1 MTDVFSLPPDA
12 AEPRLTVAAATLE
25 RLRTVPELAPR
36 YADRPAAVRTLDEL
50 AALPPLLKDDLNTA
64 LAHLEPRSGTA
75 ATWLFQSGGS
85 TGAPKVGY
93 APTGF
98 YMAKVHEHWSVLDR
112 EDVFANAWGAGR
124 MWGAHFLAAALAD
137 RAGCR
142 VIALGSIT
150 REEYPDW
157 LGFLADRGVTAIGGT
172 PSVLRLWFA
181 HARAAGLKLPSLRK
195 VLWLGEAWQPQLEE
209 DLAVVAPGARRW
221 GMFGSTETWVVGT
234 NTPDCPADTFHP
246 LPTQLVHAGADG
258 LLDFTT
264 LDPEMLNPVL
274 RYRTGDAGELTTCP
288 CGRPGAA
295 MRVLGRRDNVVQVRG
310 LGLHVDELV
319 ARAEREPGVSRAQVV
334 VTEDGGRATGV
345 EVLLLAD
352 PAAGVDPAALR
363 AELLAGTFT
372 LSTAFQHDPEHVTVR
387 VVDALVSNDRTGK
400 TASLVVRAAENAESA
415 DAAGTTGAPEAAPAT
430 ATATGEAS

>member
-1 MTDVFSLPPDA
+1 MTDAFSLPPEA
-12 AEPRLTVAAATLE
+12 AGPRLAVAAATLE

-36 YADRPAAVRTLDEL
+36 YAGLPDGVRTLDEL

-64 LAHLEPRSGTA
+64 LAHLEPRSDTA

-98 YMAKVHEHWSVLDR
+98 YMAGVHAHWPVLER
-112 EDVFANAWGAGR
+112 SDVFANAWGAGR

-157 LGFLADRGVTAIGGT
+157 LAFLADRGVTAIGGT

-181 HARAAGLKLPSLRK
+181 HARAAGLELPALRK

-209 DLAVVAPGARRW
+209 DLAAVAPGARRW

-246 LPTQLVHAGADG
+246 LPEQLVHAGPDG

-264 LDPEMLNPVL
+264 LNPEMLNPVL
-274 RYRTGDAGELTTCP
+274 RYRTGDAGELTACP
-288 CGRPGAA
+288 CGRPGRA

-310 LGLHVDELV
+310 LGLHVDELI

-334 VTEDGGRATGV
+334 ITEDGGRATGV
-345 EVLLLAD
+345 QVLLLTD
-352 PAAGVDPAALR
+352 PGAAVDPDALR

-372 LSTAFQHDPEHVTVR
+372 LSTAFQHDPEHVTVH
-387 VVDALVSNDRTGK
+387 ATGELLGNERTGK
-400 TASLVVRAAENAESA
+400 TAPFVVR
-415 DAAGTTGAPEAAPAT
+415 GAPREPAATPAAAT
-430 ATATGEAS
+430 AAGEAS

>member
-1 MTDVFSLPPDA
+1 MTDAFSLPA
-12 AEPRLTVAAATLE
+12 EEAEPQLAVADATLA
-25 RLRTVPELAPR
+25 RLRTVPGLAARYTGHPR
-36 YADRPAAVRTLDEL
+36 AVHTLDEL

-64 LAHLEPRSGTA
+64 LAHLEPRSATA

-85 TGAPKVGY
+85 TGAPKIGY

-98 YMAKVHEHWSVLDR
+98 YMAGVHAHWQVLDR
-112 EDVFANAWGAGR
+112 DDVFANAWGAGR
-124 MWGAHFLAAALAD
+124 MWGAHFLAAGLAD
-137 RAGCR
+137 LAGCR

-157 LGFLADRGVTAIGGT
+157 LAFLADRGVTAIGGT

-181 HARAAGLKLPSLRK
+181 HARAAGLKLPTLRK

-209 DLAVVAPGARRW
+209 DLAAVAPQARRW

-246 LPTQLVHAGADG
+246 LPEQLVHAGPDG

-264 LDPEMLNPVL
+264 LNPAMLNPVL
-274 RYRTGDAGELTTCP
+274 RYRTGDAGELTSCP
-288 CGRPGAA
+288 CGRPGRA

-334 VTEDGGRATGV
+334 ITENGGRATGV
-345 EVLLLAD
+345 DVLLLTD
-352 PAAGVDPAALR
+352 RPLDTAALR
-363 AELLAGTFT
+363 TELLAATFT
-372 LSTAFQHDPEHVTVR
+372 LSTAFQHDPENFTVR
-387 VVDALVSNDRTGK
+387 AVDELVSNDRTGK
-400 TASLVVRAAENAESA
+400 TAGFVVRAADE
-415 DAAGTTGAPEAAPAT
+415 EAR
-430 ATATGEAS
+430 